1 MQRNIT
7 LFFLVICLSMA
18 MLATEFTSTVNA
30 DLIPKPAIFP
40 MTITILSPSYGQ
52 EVIRNDFLLNF
63 SITDIPSN
71 EIRMWVYPDNGIR
84 PHSPPVVFNGWV
96 WVYLDGNDTNTF
108 PVYPISLDV
117 VETQPALFYS
127 FNLTGAPEGEHTIS
141 VKVSCASQYSI
152 NLNGMSNP
160 TNISISA
167 TNTPPPS
174 TQTTQPLTEETLILL
189 TTTSIIVIL
198 AIAVVF
204 LLLNRNIKKKHNLS
218 QT

>member
-1 MQRNIT
+1 
-7 LFFLVICLSMA
+7 MA

-30 DLIPKPAIFP
+30 DPIPKPAIFP

-152 NLNGMSNP
+152 NLDGMSAP

-167 TNTPPPS
+167 IKTPSPS
-174 TQTTQPLTEETLILL
+174 SQTTQPSTEQTQILQTTTIIVLIL
-189 TTTSIIVIL
+189 V
-198 AIAVVF
+198 IAVVF
-204 LLLNRNIKKKHNLS
+204 LLFYRRRQKNLNLS